1 MALEIIGKLI
11 KKMPVLTGTSANGS
25 WSKQE
30 IVIEIPGQFPKQ
42 VCVSLWGER
51 VNDAAKYIEGDV
63 LKVSFDLQ
71 SREYNGRWY
80 TDVRAWRLEKEAAA
94 VSSASEP
101 AQAGNAGSPAAAA
114 PVTPSTPP
122 AAEDPFAATP
132 AQQVD
137 DLPF

>member
-1 MALEIIGKLI
+1 MALEFSGKLI
-11 KKMPVLTGTSANGS
+11 RKLPVQSGTTDRGS

-30 IVIEIPGQFPKQ
+30 IVVEIPGQFPQQ
-42 VCVSLWGER
+42 VCVSLWGDR
-51 VNDAAKYIEGDV
+51 VNDAVKYAEGDI
-63 LKVSFDLQ
+63 LKVSFSLQ

-94 VSSASEP
+94 VGATASEP
-101 AQAGNAGSPAAAA
+101 TSAGAPAQPQPSQQPAD
-114 PVTPSTPP
+114 
-122 AAEDPFAATP
+122 DPFAAAP